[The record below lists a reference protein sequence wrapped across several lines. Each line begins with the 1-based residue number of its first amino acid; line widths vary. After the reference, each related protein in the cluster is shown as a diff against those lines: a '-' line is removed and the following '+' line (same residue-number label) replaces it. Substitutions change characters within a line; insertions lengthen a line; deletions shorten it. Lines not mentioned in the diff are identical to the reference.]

1 MMRRRFI
8 FEVDDDNAEFSE
20 APADT
25 SNEESDTPD
34 TDNNTEDTGDQ
45 TEENTGEEETSPEE
59 STEEE
64 PGDDDFTIKDPEETS
79 AEDDNNTDD
88 SSVDT
93 TTDDTASEDNQENS
107 SDETDS
113 PAKETERNLFDS
125 LSPEE
130 QEIKNKMLK
139 KLFIDLY
146 SNCDAIINKFNDIG
160 SELED
165 VSTQIK
171 KILSI
176 LFNLKQMIDDY
187 LMNIYKTKSYIEN
200 DIVFNRYLSILNSVK
215 NIIKEIDKYYDGTS
229 K

>member
-8 FEVDDDNAEFSE
+8 FEADDDNAEFSE
-20 APADT
+20 APADQQ
-25 SNEESDTPD
+25 NEEPTPAD
-34 TDNNTEDTGDQ
+34 DNTTEDTGDQ
-45 TEENTGEEETSPEE
+45 TEEKTGEEETSPEE
-59 STEEE
+59 PTEEE

-79 AEDDNNTDD
+79 EDNNTDD
-88 SSVDT
+88 SSTDV
-93 TTDDTASEDNQENS
+93 TTDDDTATKDNQEDS

-146 SNCDAIINKFNDIG
+146 SNCDSIINKFNDIG
-160 SELED
+160 SELEE

-215 NIIKEIDKYYDGTS
+215 NIVKEIDKYYDDTS